1 MKRKRTNWQRFFEG
15 QMKDPDF
22 RARVEAE
29 LRALRVGTQI
39 AALRQRRKL
48 TQTEL
53 AARAGMSAPNISRI
67 ENDPS
72 PNLTLDRLA
81 RIARAMGCE
90 LQIRFQP
97 RRREMATRS
106 RTSEQNGSA

>member
-1 MKRKRTNWQRFFEG
+1 MKRKRTNWQRFFDR
-15 QMKDPDF
+15 QMKDPEF
-22 RARVEAE
+22 RVRVEDE
-29 LRALRVGTQI
+29 LRALRVGAQI

-48 TQTEL
+48 SQTEL

-72 PNLTLDRLA
+72 ANLTLGRLT

-90 LQIRFQP
+90 LQIRFQV
-97 RRREMATRS
+97 RRREAAAR
-106 RTSEQNGSA
+106 